1 MNPPRRLLVPPWDLA
16 IVLAALREF
25 PYEPLENASLQH
37 LTLKALFLLAVTSV
51 RRVSELQA
59 LCALP
64 PYALVNPRS
73 VTLRINPA
81 FVPKTT
87 TSQAMEAPIV
97 LHCFPRVVRTAFDQD
112 LRDNCPVRAITLYL
126 DRTKEMRQDNQLFVG
141 FGPNRRGKAVM
152 KQTLA
157 PLHHGR
163 SWQGWACRQF
173 VRPLRGP
180 ALCRLP
186 ATIA

>member
-112 LRDNCPVRAITLYL
+112 LRENCPVRAITMYL
-126 DRTKEMRQDNQLFVG
+126 DRTKAMRQDNQLFVG
-141 FGPNRRGKAVM
+141 FGSNRKGKAVT

-157 PLHHGR
+157 RWLSLVIRNAYTSDGTL
-163 SWQGWACRQF
+163 
-173 VRPLRGP
+173 RPGQE
-180 ALCRLP
+180 
-186 ATIA
+186 